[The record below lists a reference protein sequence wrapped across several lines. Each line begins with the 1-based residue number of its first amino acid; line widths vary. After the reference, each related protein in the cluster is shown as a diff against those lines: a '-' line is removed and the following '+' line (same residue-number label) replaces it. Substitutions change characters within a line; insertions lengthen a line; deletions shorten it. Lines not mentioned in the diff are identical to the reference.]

1 MSSILN
7 PTPTIAWILLV
18 IAGVLETAWAV
29 GMKYTDGFTRIG
41 PSIAVLVLALL
52 SFWLLGLAMKVLPVG
67 TAYGVWVGI
76 GAAGAA
82 ALGMWLLDEPA
93 SLARIGCILL
103 IVAGVVGLKLLHD

>member
-1 MSSILN
+1 MSFLN
-7 PTPTIAWILLV
+7 PTPTTAWILLV

-41 PSIAVLVLALL
+41 PSVAVLVLALL
-52 SFWLLGLAMKVLPVG
+52 SFWLPGLAMKVLPVG

>member
-1 MSSILN
+1 MLSN
-7 PTPTIAWILLV
+7 PSPTTAWVLLV
-18 IAGVLETAWAV
+18 VAGVLETLWAV

-41 PSIAVLVLALL
+41 PSIAVLVVALL

-93 SLARIGCILL
+93 GLARIGCIGL
-103 IVAGVVGLKLLHD
+103 IVAGVIGLKLLHD

>member
-7 PTPTIAWILLV
+7 PTPTTAWILLV